1 MKRLLM
7 LFLMVITAVT
17 GVHAEI
23 MTGKER
29 GINYAYNTDTY
40 TMTFWGNGKMGDYGG
55 YDYGTVS
62 PFDVNGIFDIRVAI
76 FEEGITRIGGYSLM
90 GQNLRKVVL
99 SEGLI

>member
-62 PFDVNGIFDIRVAI
+62 PFDVNGIFAFPPGR
-76 FEEGITRIGGYSLM
+76 ITSAPDSLQIG
-90 GQNLRKVVL
+90 RK
-99 SEGLI
+99 SPFT

>member
-40 TMTFWGNGKMGDYGG
+40 TMTFWGNGKMGEKCRYAKYFSRRNFQLVGDKTHNIFGK
-55 YDYGTVS
+55 VLI
-62 PFDVNGIFDIRVAI
+62 FVLHLLKNG
-76 FEEGITRIGGYSLM
+76 
-90 GQNLRKVVL
+90 N
-99 SEGLI
+99 

>member
-40 TMTFWGNGKMGDYGG
+40 TMTFWGVLHILPQRNRHGHGRCDGRS
-55 YDYGTVS
+55 V
-62 PFDVNGIFDIRVAI
+62 FDVG
-76 FEEGITRIGGYSLM
+76 
-90 GQNLRKVVL
+90 
-99 SEGLI
+99 